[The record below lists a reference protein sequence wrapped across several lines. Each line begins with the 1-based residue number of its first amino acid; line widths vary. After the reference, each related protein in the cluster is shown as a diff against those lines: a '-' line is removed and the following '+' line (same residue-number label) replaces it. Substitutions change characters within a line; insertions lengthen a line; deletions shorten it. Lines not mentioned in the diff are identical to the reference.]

1 MLISVKPSPF
11 SDNEI
16 EAAIEEEEAFEPA
29 LLLDL
34 DVPELPGLLSREQE
48 QALAYQI
55 RQGGAIGEA
64 ARTRFIEANLR
75 LVYKVARHFINV
87 GEERG
92 MEFEDLVQEGRIGLI
107 RAVGKFEPER
117 GLKFST
123 MGTWWIRQAITRALD
138 DQQSAVH
145 IPVYRLGELRR
156 MHRIE
161 QQLQQ
166 ELHRQPSN
174 EELAE
179 AAEMTVELIETLRD
193 LRGVLDLRSL
203 DESLSDQEEGVTL
216 GSLMADPDEETEAE
230 AVANASSAMLL
241 ETLEDVLSPRERQIL
256 KLRYGFG
263 GREYTLEEIG
273 RKLQITRERVRQIE
287 ERALR
292 KLRQPAVR
300 AKLSA

>member
-1 MLISVKPSPF
+1 
-11 SDNEI
+11 
-16 EAAIEEEEAFEPA
+16 
-29 LLLDL
+29 
-34 DVPELPGLLSREQE
+34 
-48 QALAYQI
+48 
-55 RQGGAIGEA
+55 
-64 ARTRFIEANLR
+64 
-75 LVYKVARHFINV
+75 
-87 GEERG
+87 
-92 MEFEDLVQEGRIGLI
+92 
-107 RAVGKFEPER
+107 
-117 GLKFST
+117 
-123 MGTWWIRQAITRALD
+123 
-138 DQQSAVH
+138 
-145 IPVYRLGELRR
+145 
-156 MHRIE
+156 
-161 QQLQQ
+161 
-166 ELHRQPSN
+166 
-174 EELAE
+174 
-179 AAEMTVELIETLRD
+179 MTVELIETLRD